1 MNNSFNTH
9 VINNNYVVMLYLVNL
24 VLKHNFCFVVSHKCY
39 IFALPKLN
47 NNNSALDITVKSTTM
62 AKEFGNIYAED
73 VGYPQTIP
81 ALRVEIYED
90 GYEVEER
97 IIPVTKNQ
105 QRYVMSLTREKRV
118 KYISKKIE
126 IN

>member
-1 MNNSFNTH
+1 MS
-9 VINNNYVVMLYLVNL
+9 
-24 VLKHNFCFVVSHKCY
+24 
-39 IFALPKLN
+39 
-47 NNNSALDITVKSTTM
+47 
-62 AKEFGNIYAED
+62 KEIGNIYAEN

-81 ALRVEIYED
+81 ALRVEIYD
-90 GYEVEER
+90 NGYEVEER

-105 QRYVMSLTREKRV
+105 QKYCMSLPHEKRV

>member
-1 MNNSFNTH
+1 MS
-9 VINNNYVVMLYLVNL
+9 
-24 VLKHNFCFVVSHKCY
+24 
-39 IFALPKLN
+39 
-47 NNNSALDITVKSTTM
+47 
-62 AKEFGNIYAED
+62 KEIGNIYAEN
-73 VGYPQTIP
+73 VGYPQTTP
-81 ALRVEIYED
+81 ALRVEIYEN

-105 QRYVMSLTREKRV
+105 QKYCMSVPHEKRV

>member
-1 MNNSFNTH
+1 
-9 VINNNYVVMLYLVNL
+9 MLWPVDRRGGLL
-24 VLKHNFCFVVSHKCY
+24 PFFQKHKITQVTIH
-39 IFALPKLN
+39 
-47 NNNSALDITVKSTTM
+47 SALDNTVKSTTM
-62 AKEFGNIYAED
+62 AKEFGNIYAENI
-73 VGYPQTIP
+73 GYPQTIP

-105 QRYVMSLTREKRV
+105 QRYVMSLTQEKRV
-118 KYISKKIE
+118 KYISKKIG